1 MADAERGSGAPT
13 AARPVN
19 ERPPVPGW
27 RPADWQAPPGVRAGV
42 TTREGGVGSGAHA
55 TFNLA
60 AYVGDAAAAVAANR
74 ARLAAALALP
84 AAPRWLRQMHGVGV
98 AVQRRLEAPGAF
110 GSAATGQLPDSG
122 EPPEADAAVT
132 FEPGVVL
139 AVLSADCLPVVLA
152 HRTGDRVGIAHAGWR
167 GLAAGVI
174 ERTVAALAAPAAE
187 LSAWLGPAI
196 GSAAFEVG
204 AEVRAAFVA
213 GDPGA
218 AAGFVANAR
227 GRWQADL
234 YLLAR
239 RRLERLGVDRVE
251 GGGACTYTNTA
262 QFFSYR
268 RDPACGR
275 MATLVWIEPVEF
287 ARPGP
292 T

>member
-1 MADAERGSGAPT
+1 MI
-13 AARPVN
+13 
-19 ERPPVPGW
+19 GW

-42 TTREGGVGSGAHA
+42 TTREGGVSSGAHA

-60 AYVGDAAAAVAANR
+60 AHVGDAPAAVAANR
-74 ARLAAALALP
+74 DRLAAALSLP
-84 AAPRWLRQMHGVGV
+84 APPRWLRQVHGIAV
-98 AVQRRLEAPGAF
+98 AVEPRPETAGAT
-110 GSAATGQLPDSG
+110 GSAATGRPTGSG
-122 EPPEADAAVT
+122 EPPEADAAVS

-152 HRTGDRVGIAHAGWR
+152 HRSGDRIGIAHAGWR

-174 ERTVAALAAPAAE
+174 DQTVAALAAPTSE

-196 GSAAFEVG
+196 GPAAFEVG
-204 AEVRAAFVA
+204 AEVRAAFID

-218 AAGFVANAR
+218 AAAFAANAR

-239 RRLERLGVDRVE
+239 RRLERLGVARVE
-251 GGGACTYTNTA
+251 GGGACTFTETA
-262 QFFSYR
+262 RFFSYR

-275 MATLVWIEPVEF
+275 MAALVWIEP
-287 ARPGP
+287 AGRRR
-292 T
+292 TTT